1 MMNYINEKVSYLKGL
16 TEGLGINDST
26 KEGKILLHMVDVLDD
41 ISEAL
46 EGLVEAQNDL
56 EDYVEVIDEDLS
68 DLEEDVYDDVDDLD
82 DIDFCEIE
90 CPECGEIVYADMEM
104 LDEDNCITCP
114 NCEQKIEVDF
124 SYHGDDDDCDC

>member
-1 MMNYINEKVSYLKGL
+1 MNYINEKVSYLKGL
-16 TEGLGINDST
+16 TEGLGISDST
-26 KEGKILLHMVDVLDD
+26 KEGKVLLHIVDVLDD

-68 DLEEDVYDDVDDLD
+68 DLEEEIYDDMEDLE

-90 CPECGEIVYADMEM
+90 CPECGEIVYVDIDM
-104 LDEDNCITCP
+104 LDENNHITCP
-114 NCEQKIEVDF
+114 NCEQEIEVDF
-124 SYHGDDDDCDC
+124 SCDCDNEDCNC